1 MVIQYPNSLS
11 CQNHGITALLGVSQ
25 YCKGDH
31 VATANSENSESV
43 NALETHLASHAL
55 MIHITRDS
63 SLVHTP
69 PYLKTNLVYTLCDF
83 DHE

>member
-43 NALETHLASHAL
+43 NAIETHLASHAL
-55 MIHITRDS
+55 MD
-63 SLVHTP
+63 
-69 PYLKTNLVYTLCDF
+69 PYYKRQQSCAHATLSQNTSCTMCDF
-83 DHE
+83 E